1 MLDFV
6 RHGEAS
12 REIRQPVQKRSAIR
26 MAKVLQAAERML
38 EEAGPEKTSIPAL
51 AKAAGVPRASI
62 YQFFPDKYALFA
74 HLAEIHMARL
84 AEFLVLSKDVART
97 RTWRTWV
104 ESVVAVAAEYYNS
117 TPVASILLL
126 ASSFGDNGTAHRA
139 KNEAIGKMFRVK
151 VEGFGQMKNLPTN
164 PDVVAIAVDVAFA
177 CMKHGY
183 SQERVVSPAICKE
196 AARVVTAYLMQW
208 ENKSA

>member
-1 MLDFV
+1 MP
-6 RHGEAS
+6 R
-12 REIRQPVQKRSAIR
+12 RPVQQRSTAR

-51 AKAAGVPRASI
+51 AKAARVPRASI
-62 YQFFPDKYALFA
+62 YQFFPDKYAIFA

-84 AEFLVLSKDVART
+84 AEFLVESKDIART

-104 ESVVAVAAEYYNS
+104 ESVVAATAEYYNS
-117 TPVASILLL
+117 NRVASILLL
-126 ASSFGDNGTAHRA
+126 AGSFGDNGMAHTA
-139 KNEAIGKMFRVK
+139 KNQAIGKMFRSK
-151 VEGFGQMKNLPTN
+151 VERFGRMKNLPTN
-164 PDVVAIAVDVAFA
+164 PDVAAIAVEIAFA

-196 AARVVTAYLMQW
+196 ATRAVTAYLMQW
-208 ENKSA
+208 E